1 MRCVQHSMIYFNIY
15 TDCELLACG
24 CMRRREENECHERR
38 HNAEGE
44 ESLAQ
49 LFDL

>member
-1 MRCVQHSMIYFNIY
+1 MIYFDMY
-15 TDCELLACG
+15 THCDLLACG

-38 HNAEGE
+38 YNIEGE
-44 ESLAQ
+44 ELLAK